1 MGASCL
7 KSCPQG
13 LSQPAH
19 PSPCAGGT
27 RPQRPHPSPNPGA
40 CLVVRGVLGSEGAG
54 MREDPVPFSPCDAPP
69 GGLQHRPPAHP
80 VLTTRCHL
88 AVQDKVDNSDSRT
101 QELVQEGPLSGQV
114 PGPSSTWQSPQTTS
128 WDCLTRAQNPG
139 LIWEYSSS
147 NPPRVQ
153 LYRGCKV
160 GRPQGGLSHPRAPCS
175 ALQSAA
181 QLHPGFP
188 TSNHTSHLE
197 PQHVQSTPFMCT
209 NKSSLHPCEPFCLWK
224 TETQR
229 G

>member
-1 MGASCL
+1 MRASCL

-69 GGLQHRPPAHP
+69 GGLRHRPPAHP
-80 VLTTRCHL
+80 VLTTCCHL

-128 WDCLTRAQNPG
+128 DQSSESRTHLGAQ
-139 LIWEYSSS
+139 LLESSQGS
-147 NPPRVQ
+147 AVPWLQGGPPSGWSLSSQ
-153 LYRGCKV
+153 GPMLSPTI
-160 GRPQGGLSHPRAPCS
+160 GRPASSRIPH
-175 ALQSAA
+175 LQSH
-181 QLHPGFP
+181 LPPGAP
-188 TSNHTSHLE
+188 TCSEHTLYVH
-197 PQHVQSTPFMCT
+197 
-209 NKSSLHPCEPFCLWK
+209 K
-224 TETQR
+224 
-229 G
+229 